1 MSDDTPHQVLRNLH
15 GPLCKMFTAINHG
28 FLEKDINEWIMSH
41 PNIYLEQQE
50 TDLLPGLFVVTLWY
64 TEDSAE

>member
-1 MSDDTPHQVLRNLH
+1 
-15 GPLCKMFTAINHG
+15 MFTAINHG